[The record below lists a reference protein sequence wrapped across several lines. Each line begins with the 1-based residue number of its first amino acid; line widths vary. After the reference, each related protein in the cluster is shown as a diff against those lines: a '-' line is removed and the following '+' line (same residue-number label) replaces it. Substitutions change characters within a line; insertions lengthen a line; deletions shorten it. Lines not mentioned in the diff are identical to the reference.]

1 MNLRS
6 LVSEFLGTAI
16 LVAVVIGS
24 GIMATNLSTDVGVQ
38 LLINTISTIFAL
50 YILIELLAPL
60 GGAHFNPV
68 VSGAALILKK
78 ISLQNFIAYI
88 FVQFAGG
95 FVGAVL
101 ANLMF
106 GHPAIEQSTRIR
118 SGGAL
123 FLSEVVATAGLVFII
138 FSALALLKNEK
149 IPLLVSLWIGSAYL
163 FTSSTSFA
171 NPAVTFARSWSES
184 FAGIALESVPLF
196 IAAQLFGGLLGL
208 WLCLGLF
215 PQLRKVAK

>member
-106 GHPAIEQSTRIR
+106 GHIAVEQSTRIR
-118 SGGAL
+118 TGGSL

-138 FSALALLKNEK
+138 FSALALLKYEK

-196 IAAQLFGGLLGL
+196 IAAQLLGGLLGL
-208 WLCLGLF
+208 WLCLSLF